1 MTKPAKRP
9 APVRTLSSRVAWS
22 CPWYEVRQD
31 EIENAE
37 GVRGQYNV
45 VQKAPAVFVVPLTG
59 AGEVVLIDTYRYTV
73 DDWCLEVPAGRP
85 KPGDSLEDGARA
97 ELREETGGVARA
109 LDYAGWFYSANGI
122 ANEVCHVFV
131 ASDVVLGTTEH
142 EPFEAIELRPMAL
155 DEALGRA
162 HRGEIRDGPS
172 ALALLLCEPRLQ
184 ELASKRRGAARAA
197 SRRQAK
203 RVGGR
208 A

>member
-9 APVRTLSSRVAWS
+9 SPFRTLSSRVAWS

-45 VQKAPAVFVVPLTG
+45 VQKAPAVFVVPLTS

-97 ELREETGGVARA
+97 ELREEIGGVAQA
-109 LDYAGWFYSANGI
+109 LDYVGWFYSLNGI

-131 ASDVVLGTTEH
+131 ASGVVLGTPER
-142 EPFEAIELRPMAL
+142 EPFEAIEPRPFELDDAL
-155 DEALGRA
+155 ALAR
-162 HRGEIRDGPS
+162 RGEIRDGPS
-172 ALALLLCEPRLQ
+172 ALALLLSEPRLR
-184 ELASKRRGAARAA
+184 ELAKP
-197 SRRQAK
+197 
-203 RVGGR
+203 
-208 A
+208 